1 MGPINLVIP
10 AEAGIAAGLL
20 ARSDTIPAFA
30 GMADV
35 IRGAM
40 PATPAWP
47 PKSAPRL
54 FVEQELSSA
63 VQVTIEGNQAHYLT
77 RVMRV
82 APGDAV
88 ILCDDIT
95 GEWAAEVVEAGKRHV
110 LLQPRDHQRPRE
122 AVPDFWLC
130 AALLKKDRFDLVLE
144 KATELG
150 VDRILPVIT
159 RRCVADK
166 LNAERA
172 ATVVTEAA
180 EQCART
186 ALPEVAAVC
195 RLDTLLDEWPQE
207 RHLFFADEEGGEPAA
222 DAFCY
227 AEGPAALLVGPEG
240 GFDDAERAAIRAHP
254 ASVAI
259 SLGPRI
265 LRGET
270 AAIAGMAVWMA
281 EAGDWLG
288 ED

>member
-1 MGPINLVIP
+1 
-10 AEAGIAAGLL
+10 
-20 ARSDTIPAFA
+20 
-30 GMADV
+30 
-35 IRGAM
+35 M

-63 VQVTIEGNQAHYLT
+63 VQVTIGGNQAHYLT

-130 AALLKKDRFDLVLE
+130 PALLKKDRFDLVLE

-186 ALPEVAAVC
+186 ALPEVAAVS
-195 RLDTLLDEWPQE
+195 RLDKLLDEWPQE